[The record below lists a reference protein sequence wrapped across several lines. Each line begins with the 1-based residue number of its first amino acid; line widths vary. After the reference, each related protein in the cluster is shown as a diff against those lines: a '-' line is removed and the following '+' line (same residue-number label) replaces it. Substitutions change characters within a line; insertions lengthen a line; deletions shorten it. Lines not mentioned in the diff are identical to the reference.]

1 MMIADPVE
9 SADLPATPI
18 LVSRTPV
25 GPIKAGPIKVAPIT
39 IDPIA
44 VDPIACASL
53 AFRRSHSG
61 LELDDGGRRE
71 GVPSQRVAEQR

>member
-25 GPIKAGPIKVAPIT
+25 GPIKAGPIAVG
-39 IDPIA
+39 PIA
-44 VDPIACASL
+44 GEPIASL
-53 AFRRSHSG
+53 VFRRSHSG